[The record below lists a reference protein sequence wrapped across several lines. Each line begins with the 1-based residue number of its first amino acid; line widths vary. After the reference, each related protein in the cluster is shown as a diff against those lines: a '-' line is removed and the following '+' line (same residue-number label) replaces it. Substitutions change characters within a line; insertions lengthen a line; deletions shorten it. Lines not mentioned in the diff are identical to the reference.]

1 MTSIQ
6 IDNEE
11 PELPGEEI
19 RRHRDFSKVQS
30 RYRGHLLGVRRR
42 KPYRLK
48 NRFYFLF
55 MLLLLLLLILLFS

>member
-1 MTSIQ
+1 MSIQ
-6 IDNEE
+6 IDNQEPGLPEE
-11 PELPGEEI
+11 EV
-19 RRHRDFSKVQS
+19 RKYRDFSRVQG
-30 RYRGHLLGVRRR
+30 RYQKHLYSLPRR